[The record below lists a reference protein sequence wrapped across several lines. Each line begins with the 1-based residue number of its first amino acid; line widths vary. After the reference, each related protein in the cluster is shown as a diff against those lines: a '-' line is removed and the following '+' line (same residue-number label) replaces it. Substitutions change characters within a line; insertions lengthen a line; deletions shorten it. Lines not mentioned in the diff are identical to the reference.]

1 MKNPLPEEEYK
12 KRKRKKDYSP
22 RSDYFRDQTAIIH
35 SMPFRRLKHKT
46 QVFFSPENDH
56 VCTRIE
62 HVLHVATIGATICKG
77 LNDFGWKLNPEMAY
91 AIGLGHDLGHAPF
104 GHAGEEALSNKLV
117 DHAGEEALSSKLDN
131 KFIHEVHGLRT
142 VDKLCYNGKGLN
154 LTYGVRDGIITHNG
168 EDLQQKLKPAEKLN
182 DLEKIKDRKA
192 IPSSYEGCIV
202 RFSDVIAYLGRD
214 IEDAYLANII
224 KFEDIPEIIRNDVG
238 KTNGDIIDHLVNDII
253 HTSKESDSIMMSD
266 DMFKKVQILQ
276 KFNKDRIYNH
286 PTISNYRTMGE
297 NIIKELF
304 DYLIDKY
311 NNYGKDYE
319 KYKKNGLDLD
329 RQFGNYIQRYESMYN
344 KEGDVP
350 KVIVCDYIAGMT
362 DNYALN
368 AMKQIKIPEPIQF
381 I

>member
-12 KRKRKKDYSP
+12 KRKREKDYSP

-77 LNDFGWKLNPEMAY
+77 LNDFGWELNPEMAY

-104 GHAGEEALSNKLV
+104 GHAGEEALSRKL
-117 DHAGEEALSSKLDN
+117 EN

-168 EDLQQKLKPAEKLN
+168 EDPQQKLKPVETIN
-182 DLEKIKDRKA
+182 DLEKINNKKA
-192 IPSSYEGCIV
+192 TPSSYEGCII
-202 RFSDVIAYLGRD
+202 RFADVIAYLGRD

-224 KFEDIPEIIRNDVG
+224 KPEDIPKEIKKEVG
-238 KTNGDIIDHLVNDII
+238 AKNGQIIDSLVVDLIN
-253 HTSKESDSIMMSD
+253 TSKNSDCIKLSD
-266 DMFKKVQILQ
+266 KMFEKVKTLQ
-276 KFNKDRIYNH
+276 KFNYNRIYNH
-286 PTISNYRTMGE
+286 PIISNYRKMGE
-297 NIIKELF
+297 NIIGELF
-304 DYLIDKY
+304 DYFLDKY
-311 NNYGKDYE
+311 NNNGKDYK
-319 KYKKNGLDLD
+319 KYKESELDLD
-329 RQFGNYIQRYESMYN
+329 RQFGNYIERYEDLYN
-344 KEGDVP
+344 NEGNIP

-368 AMKQIKIPEPIQF
+368 AMKQIKIPKPISF
-381 I
+381 NLK

>member
-12 KRKRKKDYSP
+12 KRKREKDYSP

-77 LNDFGWKLNPEMAY
+77 LNDFGWELNPEMAY

-104 GHAGEEALSNKLV
+104 GHAGEEALSRKL
-117 DHAGEEALSSKLDN
+117 EN

-168 EDLQQKLKPAEKLN
+168 EDLQQKLKPVEKIN
-182 DLEKIKDRKA
+182 DLERINDRKA
-192 IPSSYEGCIV
+192 APSSYEGCII
-202 RFSDVIAYLGRD
+202 RFADVIAYLGRD

-224 KFEDIPEIIRNDVG
+224 KPEDIPKEIEKEVG
-238 KTNGDIIDHLVNDII
+238 AKNGQIIDSLVVDLIK
-253 HTSKESDSIMMSD
+253 TSKNSDCIKLSD
-266 DMFKKVQILQ
+266 ELFEKVKTLQ
-276 KFNKDRIYNH
+276 DFNYDRIYNH
-286 PTISNYRTMGE
+286 PIISNYREMGE
-297 NIIKELF
+297 NIIEELF
-304 DYLIDKY
+304 DYLLDKY
-311 NNYGKDYE
+311 NNNGKDYK
-319 KYKKNGLDLD
+319 KYKESELDLD
-329 RQFGNYIQRYESMYN
+329 RQFGNYIERYEDLYN
-344 KEGDVP
+344 NEGNIP
-350 KVIVCDYIAGMT
+350 KIIVCDYIAGMT

-368 AMKQIKIPEPIQF
+368 AMKQIKIPKPISF
-381 I
+381 NSK

>member
-1 MKNPLPEEEYK
+1 MKNPLSDEEYK
-12 KRKRKKDYSP
+12 TRKEEKDYSP

-77 LNDFGWKLNPEMAY
+77 LNDFGWELNLEMAY

-104 GHAGEEALSNKLV
+104 GHAGEEALS
-117 DHAGEEALSSKLDN
+117 SKLEN

-253 HTSKESDSIMMSD
+253 QTSKESDSIMMSD
-266 DMFKKVQILQ
+266 DMFDKVQMLQ
-276 KFNKDRIYNH
+276 EFNKDRIYNH
-286 PTISNYRTMGE
+286 TTISNYRKMGE

-304 DYLIDKY
+304 DYLLDKY
-311 NNYGKDYE
+311 NNYGKEYE
-319 KYKKNGLDLD
+319 KYKESGLDVD
-329 RQFGNYIQRYESMYN
+329 RHFGSYIERYESLYDS
-344 KEGDVP
+344 EGNIP
-350 KVIVCDYIAGMT
+350 KFIISDYIAGMT

-368 AMKQIKIPEPIQF
+368 AIQQIKIPEPIQF
-381 I
+381 R